1 MEHTE
6 FERLA
11 PILRTKAKQI
21 GLSFFKKEEAAKK
34 RDIKM
39 AAAHLGGCHCLC
51 VKIVCD
57 FCDFV
62 IL

>member
-11 PILRTKAKQI
+11 PILRAKAKQI
-21 GLSFFKKEEAAKK
+21 GLNFFKEEEAAKK

-39 AAAHLGGCHCLC
+39 AAAHLGGLPLF
-51 VKIVCD
+51 VCQNR
-57 FCDFV
+57 
-62 IL
+62 L

>member
-21 GLSFFKKEEAAKK
+21 GLSFFKEEEAAK
-34 RDIKM
+34 REI
-39 AAAHLGGCHCLC
+39 
-51 VKIVCD
+51 
-57 FCDFV
+57 
-62 IL
+62 

>member
-11 PILRTKAKQI
+11 PILRAKAKQI
-21 GLSFFKKEEAAKK
+21 GLSFFKEEEAAKK

-39 AAAHLGGCHCLC
+39 AAAHLGGTA
-51 VKIVCD
+51 IV
-57 FCDFV
+57 FVSKSFVIFV

>member
-11 PILRTKAKQI
+11 PILRAKAKQI
-21 GLSFFKKEEAAKK
+21 GLSFFEEEEAAKERYK
-34 RDIKM
+34 NGSRSSWG
-39 AAAHLGGCHCLC
+39 AA
-51 VKIVCD
+51 IVCVSKS
-57 FCDFV
+57 FVIFV